1 MFRTSDGRYVVLTA
15 GATCFGLPQPGGA
28 PWGGTGI
35 YAYVAPAPLGPYAFV
50 GDLNSPSGLAGQE
63 CAACLEAACPAGRCA
78 LPVQLNSIV
87 RRFDG
92 APIALTASLWALD
105 AFNRTTN
112 VLGDFAE
119 YWQPWSA
126 VVDAS
131 TGLPKSLAYM
141 PTFELDW

>member
-1 MFRTSDGRYVVLTA
+1 M
-15 GATCFGLPQPGGA
+15 
-28 PWGGTGI
+28 
-35 YAYVAPAPLGPYAFV
+35 
-50 GDLNSPSGLAGQE
+50 
-63 CAACLEAACPAGRCA
+63 
-78 LPVQLNSIV
+78 QLNSIV